1 MNRRLFVIYTVVF
14 LLIGLM
20 LYLYRSSYNSMR
32 IYINDVHTITNVVV
46 RLERLDALLHF
57 WMNKDPSKQ
66 QNLDLFIPS
75 DVAYDS
81 ILSGIENLQRMVLYQ
96 EQRLRLD
103 SLRRFVKTYQ
113 SRDEKLDSLL
123 SPPEREQYRR
133 DIKRVTDNAFAF
145 SHNQLQD
152 RKAGLD
158 DATSLLDRWLV
169 WMLVLAGSLI
179 TLATFY
185 SFNFLYLR
193 NKAESFN
200 QTLLETT
207 NNGIISFRP
216 LLGEEDEVV
225 DYEIT
230 YCNDAAMKLLRIP
243 GWKSRTLTNVIPAG
257 VLPDIQNAFAEVI
270 QNNIS
275 RTVEGYLEFGR
286 ERTWLQASIAPL
298 DGGVLVSVYNLN
310 TVKSYEQK
318 LTYKIKQLEMTN
330 EELQQYAYVTSHD
343 LQEPLR
349 KIQMFSDIAINLK
362 PEQGKSKDEYFAR
375 IIASASHMR
384 ELIQTLLMFTRS
396 TDKPSE
402 FVPVDFNVV
411 LGKVISDLE
420 VLIAEKKA
428 TIIYR
433 DLPVLQAS
441 QVHMILLFNNLI
453 SNSLKYSKTDSAPVV
468 RISAAPVAGAEYERF
483 PTLDQMVRYCWITVQ
498 DNGVGFQQAL
508 SDKIFTIF
516 QRLHNKDDTPG
527 TGIGLAICR
536 KIVHQHHGFI
546 YAEGRE
552 DMGATFHIFLPLEQ
566 PQDAD

>member
-1 MNRRLFVIYTVVF
+1 
-14 LLIGLM
+14 M
-20 LYLYRSSYNSMR
+20 LYLYRSSYNSLR
-32 IYINDVHTITNVVV
+32 VHINDVHTITDVVV

-57 WMNKDPSKQ
+57 WLNNDPSKQ
-66 QNLDLFIPS
+66 DNLDLFIPS

-81 ILSGIENLQRMVLYQ
+81 IMTTINNLQGLVLYQ
-96 EQRLRLD
+96 EERLRLD
-103 SLRRFVKTYQ
+103 SLKRLVKTYQ
-113 SRDEKLDSLL
+113 SRDEKKDDML
-123 SPPEREQYRR
+123 SSHERESYRR
-133 DIKRVTDNAFAF
+133 DIKQVTDNAFAF
-145 SHNQLQD
+145 ADKQLQR
-152 RKAGLD
+152 RKAGVD

-216 LLGEEDEVV
+216 LVALEEEML

-230 YCNDAAMKLLRIP
+230 YCNDAAMKLLHIAS
-243 GWKSRTLTNVIPAG
+243 WKARRLSNVLPAA

-270 QNNIS
+270 QNKLS
-275 RTVEGYLEFGR
+275 KTVEGYLEFGR
-286 ERTWLQASIAPL
+286 ERTWVQASIAPL
-298 DGGVLVSVYNLN
+298 DEGVLVSVYNLN
-310 TVKSYEQK
+310 TVKSYEHK

-349 KIQMFSDIAINLK
+349 KIQMFSDIALNLK
-362 PEQGKSKDEYFAR
+362 PEQEKSKDEYFRR

-402 FVPVDFNVV
+402 FTTVDLSLLLQKVV
-411 LGKVISDLE
+411 SDLE
-420 VLIAEKKA
+420 LVIAEKKA
-428 TIIYR
+428 TIIHSG
-433 DLPVLQAS
+433 LPMIQAS
-441 QVHMILLFNNLI
+441 EVHMILLFNNLI
-453 SNSLKYSKTDSAPVV
+453 SNALKYSKPDSVPLV
-468 RISAAPVAGAEYERF
+468 RVSAATVTGAEYERF
-483 PTLDQMVRYCWITVQ
+483 PALDQMVMYSWITVQ
-498 DNGVGFQQAL
+498 DNGVGFQQSL

-516 QRLHNKDDTPG
+516 QRLHNKSDTPG

-546 YAEGRE
+546 YAEGHE
-552 DMGATFHIFLPLEQ
+552 EQGATFHIFLPFEQ